1 MEKKYFKNLD
11 EEIKK
16 NLKNWKEIIQN
27 YQVPDNTKAVVQLIT
42 SFLPYIG
49 LWILMY
55 YSLRWSIWITLGL
68 AVINAFFLVRIFII
82 QHDCGHQS
90 FFTSKKWNTFV
101 GWVCSIFSTLPFRY
115 WAKVHNFHH
124 AHSGQLETRDIGD
137 VPFKTT
143 EEFRNMSRWGRLRYR
158 IWRMPVVLFVF
169 APIYYFI
176 VSNRIPVEL
185 KTVRNIK
192 LWKMIKNNALIIA
205 VYFLLAWL
213 IGWKEFLIIQLTLV
227 MIFGIIA
234 FWFFYI
240 QHQHEFSY
248 KHWKKNWDFLISAIR
263 GSTYYKLPK
272 VLHWLTG
279 NIGIHHIHH
288 LSSSIP
294 NYNLMKCMKENKV
307 LSKYVPTVTIKDT
320 FKIIKNKL
328 WDEEMERMISFK
340 EFYRL
345 EKMRLATI

>member
-1 MEKKYFKNLD
+1 MNYPNFKNLD
-11 EEIKK
+11 DEIRS
-16 NLKNWKEIIQN
+16 NLKNWKEIISN
-27 YQVPDNTKAVVQLIT
+27 YQVPDNTKAVVQIIT
-42 SFLPYIG
+42 SFGPYIA

-55 YSLRWSIWITLGL
+55 FSLQWSIWITMGL
-68 AVINAFFLVRIFII
+68 AIINAFFLVRIFII

-101 GWVCSIFSTLPFRY
+101 GWTCSLFSSLPFRY

-137 VPFKTT
+137 VPFKTSD
-143 EEFRNMSRWGRLRYR
+143 EFRRMSKWGKFKYR
-158 IWRMPVVLFVF
+158 IWRMPIVLFVI
-169 APIYYFI
+169 APIYYFLI
-176 VSNRIPVEL
+176 SNRIPIEGSSVKNISL
-185 KTVRNIK
+185 K
-192 LWKMIKNNALIIA
+192 KMISNNFTIAA
-205 VYFLLAWL
+205 VYVLLAWL
-213 IGWKEFLIIQLTLV
+213 IGWKEFLIIQFTLIF
-227 MIFGIIA
+227 IFGIIA

-272 VLHWLTG
+272 VFQWLTG

-288 LSSSIP
+288 LSSAIP
-294 NYNLMKCMKENKV
+294 NYNLPKALKEHKI
-307 LSKYVPTVTIKDT
+307 LTKYVTVVSLWES
-320 FKIIKNKL
+320 FKIVRNKL
-328 WDEEMERMISFK
+328 WDEEMERMITFR

-345 EKMRLATI
+345 EKMRFSSM

>member
-1 MEKKYFKNLD
+1 MGASKMSKID
-11 EEIKK
+11 EEIKAK
-16 NLKNWKEIIQN
+16 LKNWKEIIEN
-27 YQVPDNTKAVVQLIT
+27 YKVPNNAKAAMQIIT
-42 SFLPYIG
+42 SFLPFIG

-55 YSLRWSIWITLGL
+55 FSLSWSIWITIGLGI
-68 AVINAFFLVRIFII
+68 INAFFLVRIFII

-90 FFTSKKWNTFV
+90 FFTSKKLNEVV
-101 GWVCSIFSTLPFRY
+101 GWTCSIFSSLPFKY

-143 EEFRNMSRWGRLRYR
+143 SEFRNMSRWGRFKYRLLRT
-158 IWRMPVVLFVF
+158 PLVLFVIS
-169 APIYYFI
+169 PIYYFMI
-176 VSNRIPVEL
+176 SNRLGVEWKAVKRVSL
-185 KTVRNIK
+185 MK
-192 LWKMIKNNALIIA
+192 LFKNNFLIAA
-205 VYFLLAWL
+205 VYIGLAWL
-213 IGWKEFLIIQLTLV
+213 IGWKEFFLIQFMLILL
-227 MIFGIIA
+227 FGIIA
-234 FWFFYI
+234 FWFFYV

-272 VLHWLTG
+272 PLQWLTG

-294 NYNLMKCMKENKV
+294 NYNLPKALKEHKI
-307 LSKYVPTVTIKDT
+307 LSEYVTVVKLKDT

-328 WDEEMERMISFK
+328 WDEELERMLSFR

-345 EKMRLATI
+345 EKVRMA